1 MDVRMAMNLRMERAA
16 AEQLAFERAKMA
28 MDAKQLA
35 LKLDAE
41 SDRLSRVDAGSF
53 TAAPRPKRVDAG
65 SLEDEV
71 TSSSSAIAEI
81 VAASHAATAEEISS
95 RRTRWALNRSQWA
108 PVPLPPVP
116 LPPVELR
123 EELHDA
129 DPPVHVSMS
138 LTGEANWLLLL
149 PEYMYGD
156 MAVKVRWPG
165 GRSPEKTAS
174 PKKVDVLFSVGG
186 SGGFLLPI

>member
-1 MDVRMAMNLRMERAA
+1 MDVRMAMNLRMARAA

-35 LKLDAE
+35 LKLDAG
-41 SDRLSRVDAGSF
+41 SDRRSRVDAGSF
-53 TAAPRPKRVDAG
+53 TAAPRPKRVV
-65 SLEDEV
+65 LEDEV

-81 VAASHAATAEEISS
+81 VDALPAPHAATAEEISS